1 MSIIKEVQ
9 LDRFQ
14 KVGGKKLTE
23 KTKKS
28 SLLRD
33 KSSLKKRKEDIKW
46 RTLKHNGVLFPPFY
60 ESKNLN
66 LRIRGN
72 YLPLNSEQEEMAW
85 EWAKKRDTPYVKDEV
100 FISNFLSSFKKTL
113 PKEYSNVSI
122 SEIDFSNIIKTQD
135 HAKIK
140 NSDPET
146 KKRLVTARKKLR
158 TELKERYGYAEING
172 TKVEVANYMVEPP
185 GIFMGRGKHPLRGR
199 WKKRV
204 NPNEVTLNLSRDAP
218 IPQVHLDNVTG
229 KWKRI
234 VHDRT
239 SMWLASWVD
248 RLTDK
253 TKYVWLH
260 DSSEIRQERDKV
272 KYDKSKKLLT
282 RLDKVRYY
290 IRRGMSSKDEKTRR
304 IATVCYLIDNLCM
317 RVGDEKDEDEADT
330 VGASTL
336 RVEHIKLTPETIQF
350 DFLGKDSVPW
360 SKTISVN
367 SEDSILFRRNLER
380 FISNKKPNELV
391 FDGVKSLHI
400 NKFLGSAVNG
410 LTAKVFRTFH
420 ATNVA
425 RDKLIEQNDLKKE
438 PEFLKIYHAKIA
450 NLLVAITCNHKR
462 TPPKNWDESIAK
474 KHERLVKM
482 KSSTPKTVSAKRSLK
497 EKILKT
503 DISIKLSEQIRD
515 YNLNT
520 SLRNYIDPRVYK
532 SWADYVDLDWRKI
545 YPSTLQRKFSWVERT
560 GEKWKQDKTG
570 E

>member
-1 MSIIKEVQ
+1 V
-9 LDRFQ
+9 
-14 KVGGKKLTE
+14 TA
-23 KTKKS
+23 KTIKKS
-28 SLLRD
+28 SGPRN
-33 KSSLKKRKEDIKW
+33 KSSTKKGKGGLKW

-60 ESKNLN
+60 EYKNLN
-66 LRIRGN
+66 LKIRGN
-72 YLPLNSEQEEMAW
+72 YLPLNPEQEEMAW
-85 EWAKKRDTPYVKDEV
+85 EWTKKRETPYVKDEV

-113 PKEYSNVSI
+113 PREYSNVSI
-122 SEIDFSNIIKTQD
+122 SEIDFSDIIKTQED
-135 HAKIK
+135 TKLKNNDPKI
-140 NSDPET
+140 
-146 KKRLVTARKKLR
+146 KKRLAMARKKLR
-158 TELKERYGYAEING
+158 AELKERYGYAEINEN
-172 TKVEVANYMVEPP
+172 KVEVANYMVEPP
-185 GIFMGRGKHPLRGR
+185 GIFMGRGKHPLRGK

-204 NPNEVTLNLSRDAP
+204 NPNEVTLNLSKDAP
-218 IPQVHLDNVTG
+218 IPQIHLDNVSR

-234 VHDRT
+234 VHDRI

-248 RLTDK
+248 GLTDK

-260 DSSEIRQERDKV
+260 DSSEIRQERDKA
-272 KYDKSKKLLT
+272 KYDKSKRLLT
-282 RLDKVRYY
+282 RLDKIRTY
-290 IRRGMSSKDEKTRR
+290 IRRGMGSKDEKTRR

-336 RVEHIKLTPETIQF
+336 RVEHVKLTPGSIQF

-380 FISNKKPNELV
+380 FISDKKPNELV

-400 NKFLGSAVNG
+400 NRFLGRSVKG

-425 RDKLIEQNDLKKE
+425 RDKLIEQNDLKE
-438 PEFLKIYHAKIA
+438 VPEFLKIYHAKIA
-450 NLLVAITCNHKR
+450 NLMVAITCNHKR

-474 KHERLVKM
+474 KHDRLVKM
-482 KSSTPKTVSAKRSLK
+482 KSSIPKTTSAKRRFK
-497 EKILKT
+497 ERILKT
-503 DISIKLSEQIRD
+503 DIGIKLSEQTRD

-560 GEKWKQDKTG
+560 DVKWKQNKSDV
-570 E
+570 